1 MIMASPYLRMRG
13 ISKRFPG
20 VVALR
25 RADLDVYA
33 GEAHAV
39 MGANG
44 AGKSTL
50 MNILGGV
57 IGKDEGEISIG
68 AQPVD
73 LRSPIQ
79 SLDRGIAFVY
89 QELSSLPTMTVAE
102 NVFADGLPRRLWRVD
117 FAEADRRTAEILVRL
132 GSSLDP
138 RTPVS
143 QLSTGDRQLVEIAR
157 ALRRNPTILVF
168 DEPTSSLSQPE
179 RQRLFELIR
188 GLKQQGVAVIYITH
202 FVDEIFVICERVTV
216 LRNGETVFN
225 SDIGSVTARDVVHQ
239 MMGAVENEIRLA
251 PYRAKE
257 SNIVL
262 EVQNLARGDEL
273 CDVSFTLRTGEI
285 LGIWGLLGSGR
296 TELVRAIVGLDPI
309 ESGRLRWRDGG
320 GELAEISPS
329 DLYADAALVTED
341 RRGEG
346 LFLPLSA
353 ADNIVLPSLRLIA
366 GFAGII
372 DRRKQKVIA
381 QEMIRRLNIQVAG
394 DDQKA
399 ATLSGGNQQKLVFAR
414 WLATAPRLFL
424 LDEPTRGLDI
434 GAKTEILKLILEL
447 AAADTAVLLISSE
460 IEELTRVCDRYLVMS
475 RGRIVGE
482 LPATAT
488 QRDLLAAVSGHSPAI
503 GAPA

>member
-1 MIMASPYLRMRG
+1 MIMATPYLRMRG

-25 RADLDVYA
+25 RVDLDVYA

-68 AQPVD
+68 GQLVD

-89 QELSSLPTMTVAE
+89 QELNSLPTMTVAE
-102 NVFADGLPRRLWRVD
+102 NVFADGLPQRRGLVD
-117 FAEADRRTAEILVRL
+117 FAEADRRTTEILVRL

-138 RTPVS
+138 RAPVS

-157 ALRRNPTILVF
+157 ALRRNPNILVF

-179 RQRLFELIR
+179 RQRLFEVIR

-225 SDIGSVTARDVVHQ
+225 GDIGSVTARDVVHQ

-251 PYRAKE
+251 PYRVVE

-262 EVQNLARGDEL
+262 DVQNLSRGEEL
-273 CDVSFTLRTGEI
+273 CDVSLALRAGEI

-309 ESGRLRWRDGG
+309 ESGRLRWRDGR

-329 DLYADAALVTED
+329 DLYADAGLVTED

-353 ADNIVLPSLRLIA
+353 ADNIVLPSLRRIA

-381 QEMIRRLNIQVAG
+381 QEMIRRLNIKVTG

-460 IEELTRVCDRYLVMS
+460 IEELTRVCDRYLVIS

-488 QRDLLAAVSGHSPAI
+488 QRDLLAAVSGHSPAN